1 MLTNRQGAV
10 GQQISEALDLIGRG
24 HSVTIPPM
32 LPPPAMPKQPLP
44 VHIATTPAEREGIYR
59 LRYRIYVDEQ
69 RDDHIA
75 HADHAHGMLRSELDE
90 DPQTLLFFIGPA
102 DAPLGTLR
110 VRHLM
115 PGALPEDLQSIY
127 SMTLFPDLHTRTV
140 CEVGYLMVVPAM
152 RQTAAMIGLTLGAVE
167 HMIAIHGVEVMFASC
182 APGLLPTYR
191 RMGLRP
197 YGGQLIAASRGLQIP
212 LIALSG
218 DLAHLRRV
226 DSPWLPALRQLAAAG
241 QLPSRDIQPL
251 LDVIEGSRGVDTD
264 IERITAELDA
274 AAAGSTF
281 LERLP
286 EATRERLSREGFVIG
301 VRAGAEVIEAGL
313 VERDLYV
320 ILEGVF
326 EIHLDA
332 QHLRTL
338 SRGDLFGEVAFL
350 RRSGQ
355 RSASVRALTH
365 GRLLVVRQRFLDR
378 LRLTHPDEA
387 FAMMAALAGILAD
400 RLANRR

>member
-1 MLTNRQGAV
+1 MLT
-10 GQQISEALDLIGRG
+10 
-24 HSVTIPPM
+24 TFTT
-32 LPPPAMPKQPLP
+32 LPTRPQP
-44 VHIATTPAEREGIYR
+44 VYIATTPAEREGIYR

-69 RDDHIA
+69 HDEHMA
-75 HADHAHGMLRSELDE
+75 HVDHARGMLRSALDE

-115 PGALPEDLQSIY
+115 PGALPDDLQSTY
-127 SMTLFPDLHTRTV
+127 SMALFEDLHTRTV

-167 HMIAIHGVEVMFASC
+167 HMIAIHGVEVMFANC
-182 APGLLPTYR
+182 APGLLATYR

-197 YGGQLIAASRGLQIP
+197 YGGRLIASSRGLQIP

-226 DSPWLPALRQLAAAG
+226 DSPWFPALRQLAAVG

-251 LDVIEGSRGVDTD
+251 LDVIEGSRGIDADFT
-264 IERITAELDA
+264 RITAELATA
-274 AAAGSTF
+274 ATGSTF

-286 EATRERLSREGFVIG
+286 EPTRDRLSREGFVIE
-301 VRAGAEVIEAGL
+301 VQAGAEVIEAGL

-320 ILEGVF
+320 ILDGVF

-332 QHLRTL
+332 QHLSTL
-338 SRGDLFGEVAFL
+338 SRGDLFGEVAFF
-350 RRSGQ
+350 RQSGQ

-400 RLANRR
+400 RLAEKR